1 MQSVWSGGDDRLSG
15 AALSQT
21 SSVSALSP
29 LPALEVALSRSE
41 CKLFT
46 SHVYLIS
53 LFVCL
58 FFLSWRWRKVFVTD
72 PSTWFC
78 FCSVSSLKLGACQGG
93 DSVWTEWLCSFA
105 HTHFSGLQSPTF
117 TCTRTAANMT
127 SYFFTCSSGGRWGFT
142 TRDHH
147 SSAAASRLAA
157 WGWLSNPL
165 LELLS

>member
-58 FFLSWRWRKVFVTD
+58 FF
-72 PSTWFC
+72 C
-78 FCSVSSLKLGACQGG
+78 LGG
-93 DSVWTEWLCSFA
+93 
-105 HTHFSGLQSPTF
+105 
-117 TCTRTAANMT
+117 
-127 SYFFTCSSGGRWGFT
+127 GGRSLSQIPALGFV
-142 TRDHH
+142 
-147 SSAAASRLAA
+147 SVLC
-157 WGWLSNPL
+157 PP
-165 LELLS
+165 